1 MKTNNLKTEISLVYL
16 KYKSIKDI
24 SELIFL
30 LKKEFNHEYN
40 HEDIL
45 NFDVSMT
52 DLEIANRTIDYGYN
66 LENRDTY

>member
-52 DLEIANRTIDYGYN
+52 DLEIDNRTIDYGYN
-66 LENRDTY
+66 LENRENY

>member
-66 LENRDTY
+66 LENRENY

>member
-30 LKKEFNHEYN
+30 LKKEFNHEYS

-66 LENRDTY
+66 LENREDY